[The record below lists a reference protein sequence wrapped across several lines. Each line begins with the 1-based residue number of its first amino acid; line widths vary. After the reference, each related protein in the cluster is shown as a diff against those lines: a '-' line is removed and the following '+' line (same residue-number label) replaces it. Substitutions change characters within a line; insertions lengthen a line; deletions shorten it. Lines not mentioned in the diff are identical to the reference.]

1 MQPNIAA
8 ANAANAGNAANTFN
22 TVNVVDVK
30 KRQATLDALCATE
43 HEGCV
48 MCGPA
53 NPRGL
58 KLKFRVKPDGAVV
71 AMFPCS
77 DVFQSYPDTLHGG
90 VIAGI
95 FDAAMAHALFSVGE
109 VCFTAELEVKFLAPV
124 AVNCGAV
131 VRGFVKKDAYPL
143 FYVGAELKQDK
154 KIVAYA
160 KAKFMVKG

>member
-1 MQPNIAA
+1 MNE
-8 ANAANAGNAANTFN
+8 NAADAAKAAKAADA
-22 TVNVVDVK
+22 VDVK
-30 KRQATLDALCATE
+30 SRQATLDSLCATE
-43 HEGCV
+43 HAGCI
-48 MCGPA
+48 MCGSA
-53 NPRGL
+53 NPLGL
-58 KLKFRVKPDGAVV
+58 KLKFRVKPDGSVV

-77 DVFQSYPDTLHGG
+77 EIFQSYPDTLHGG

-124 AVNCGAV
+124 AINCGAV
-131 VRGFVKKDAYPL
+131 VRGFVEKDAYPL

-154 KIVAYA
+154 EIVAYA